1 MYTKDIIFTVLELSA
16 IAFIFWALFN
26 ESIFIE
32 LEKKLK
38 SKIKKL
44 WEVIR

>member
-1 MYTKDIIFTVLELSA
+1 MNTKDIILSVLEFSV

-38 SKIKKL
+38 SKLKKL
-44 WEVIR
+44 WEAIR